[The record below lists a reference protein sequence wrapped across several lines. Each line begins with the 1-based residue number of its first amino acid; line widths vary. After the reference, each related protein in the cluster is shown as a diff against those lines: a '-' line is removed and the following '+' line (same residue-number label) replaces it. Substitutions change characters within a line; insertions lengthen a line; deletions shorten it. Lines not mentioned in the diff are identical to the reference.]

1 MGEIKEKDTER
12 KIPAWDNVSFFV
24 PVGCDKCNQTGYKG
38 RIGVFEAI
46 IVDENIE
53 NIIRKNP
60 SEREIEKYSSKQKIL
75 NMKQDGIIKML
86 GGITDINELRRV
98 VELE

>member
-1 MGEIKEKDTER
+1 M
-12 KIPAWDNVSFFV
+12 FLFV

-53 NIIRKNP
+53 NIIRKT
-60 SEREIEKYSSKQKIL
+60 RVKEK
-75 NMKQDGIIKML
+75 
-86 GGITDINELRRV
+86 
-98 VELE
+98 